1 MELRNK
7 RLFQFFSIEYII
19 LCMIVAYRSVNLQ
32 ASLTL
37 LIFSA
42 LFGSLIFQLNGT
54 LNRKLSLLTIGN
66 IIGLFWNVLFH
77 YFSLAGT
84 ILFGGAFNALYVILY
99 PIFNLMW
106 VVPFW
111 AFSLSFLPTIPTVN
125 AEATLQ

>member
-1 MELRNK
+1 
-7 RLFQFFSIEYII
+7 
-19 LCMIVAYRSVNLQ
+19 MIVAYRSVNLQ